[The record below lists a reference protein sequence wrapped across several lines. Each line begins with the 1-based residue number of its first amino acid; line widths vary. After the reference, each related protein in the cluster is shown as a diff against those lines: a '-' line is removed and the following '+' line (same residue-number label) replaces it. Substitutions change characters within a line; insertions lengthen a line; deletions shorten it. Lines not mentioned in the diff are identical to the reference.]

1 MIKGRTYFTICLV
14 LSILKLFPQ
23 SSKIEAL
30 ANSVTSLKAFDK
42 MQNRHLV
49 LIDSFGSVN
58 NYKPEFYYLDTLLH
72 QAQRIGD
79 KKFEAIIWMSR
90 GNFFLGTGN
99 SSSSI
104 ESFRKS
110 IKLLEEIN
118 YNSGL
123 CNAYTNMGN
132 TYFYMLEY
140 EKALM
145 YYKTAISY
153 CKKITD
159 PKSNKEGKLA
169 NLYNNLGSLYC
180 SMNDFV
186 YGKTYFN
193 LALNVW
199 LKSKD
204 SLSISYIYNNYAQIF
219 TEQEDYDSAKVYYFK
234 ALQIKN
240 SYGDLFDKA
249 DAHMNIGGVYLKL
262 HQLPLA
268 LEYTSKALTFLDTN
282 SYSRHLI
289 NCYNNLNRI
298 YHEKKDYKNE
308 LKYFKLYSIAS
319 DSANSNEKISSIT
332 KMEMQYEF
340 SKIHLADSIKSVEE
354 IKLKD
359 LKISS
364 KNMQSYFLIFI
375 LILTIVALSLIYSRF
390 KLTKR
395 QKLIIEEKNKEI
407 TDSITYAKKIQ
418 NSIMPNESYIAREMK
433 RLNEKKKAD

>member
-1 MIKGRTYFTICLV
+1 
-14 LSILKLFPQ
+14 
-23 SSKIEAL
+23 
-30 ANSVTSLKAFDK
+30 
-42 MQNRHLV
+42 MQDRHLA
-49 LIDSFGSVN
+49 ITDSFGN
-58 NYKPEFYYLDTLLH
+58 IKNFKPEFYYLDTLLH
-72 QAQRIGD
+72 KVQAIKD
-79 KKFEAIIWMSR
+79 KKFEAIVWMSK

-99 SSSSI
+99 SFSSI

-110 IKLLEEIN
+110 IKLWEELN
-118 YNSGL
+118 YYSGV
-123 CNAYTNMGN
+123 CNAYTNLGN
-132 TYFYMLEY
+132 TYFYMLDY
-140 EKALM
+140 DKALM

-169 NLYNNLGSLYC
+169 NLYNNMGSLYC
-180 SMNDFV
+180 SMDDFV

-199 LKSKD
+199 LKTKD

-219 TEQEDYDSAKVYYFK
+219 NEQKNYDSSMVYYFK
-234 ALQIKN
+234 ALRIKN
-240 SYGDLFDKA
+240 SYGTLLDKA
-249 DAHMNIGGVYLKL
+249 DAHLNIGGLYLVLKKL
-262 HQLPLA
+262 PQA
-268 LEYTSKALTFLDTN
+268 LEYTTKALSFIDTN

-289 NCYNNLNRI
+289 SCYNNLNRI

-319 DSANSNEKISSIT
+319 DSANSREKISSIT

-359 LKISS
+359 LKISA
-364 KNMQSYFLIFI
+364 KNTQTYFLVFI
-375 LILTIVALSLIYSRF
+375 LLLTIVALSLIYSRF
-390 KLTKR
+390 KLTKK

-418 NSIMPNESYIAREMK
+418 NSIMPNESYISREMK
-433 RLNEKKKAD
+433 RLNEKKKG